1 MCWPL
6 VTSGA
11 ARVRWPAR
19 SSSPSWVGTSRL
31 STSRPTATAS
41 RFRPPAT
48 TCRALTRLSAPAG
61 PDTLN
66 AGRGSTPN
74 PVCCRVVRLPET
86 SNREKRMDQST
97 RTDITVNVEGFWML
111 QALLDIRHVAPELR
125 CRPFVSTDSMDWL
138 NQHPGMAVMREQG
151 IVEGETVNEAVAA
164 RMRVLAAPDLEIV
177 ALLSR
182 GKLLYGV
189 KEKDESGAE
198 EQVGSRDIPDN
209 EFRVLLARRGQHWV
223 SAVRV
228 GDEITVDDVA
238 IADTTSI
245 ATLVFDALESI
256 HHAEPA
262 AINAVNVPL
271 DEMLE
276 ITKAWQSSG
285 FNVFSGGDLRRL
297 GISAATVAA
306 LGQALSDPAA
316 EAAVYARQ
324 YRDDAKAPSASV
336 LSLKDGSGGR
346 IAMYQQARTAGSN
359 EAWLAICPATPQLV
373 QVGVKTVLE
382 TLPYGEWKTHSRV

>member
-1 MCWPL
+1 
-6 VTSGA
+6 
-11 ARVRWPAR
+11 
-19 SSSPSWVGTSRL
+19 
-31 STSRPTATAS
+31 
-41 RFRPPAT
+41 
-48 TCRALTRLSAPAG
+48 
-61 PDTLN
+61 
-66 AGRGSTPN
+66 
-74 PVCCRVVRLPET
+74 
-86 SNREKRMDQST
+86 MDQQGT

-125 CRPFVSTDSMDWL
+125 CRPYVSTDSNDWL
-138 NQHPGMAVMREQG
+138 NEHPGMAVMREQG
-151 IVEGETVNEAVAA
+151 IVADETVNEQVAA
-164 RMRVLAAPDLEIV
+164 RMRVLAAPDLEVI

-189 KEKDESGAE
+189 KQKEEGDEE
-198 EQVGSRDIPDN
+198 EPVGSRDIPDN
-209 EFRVLLARRGQHWV
+209 EFRVVLARRGQHWV

-238 IADTTSI
+238 VTDTASI
-245 ATLVFDALESI
+245 AALVFDGLESI
-256 HHAEPA
+256 HHADPA

-271 DEMLE
+271 EEMLE
-276 ITKAWQSSG
+276 VTKSWQESG

-324 YRDDAKAPSASV
+324 YRDDARAPSASV

-346 IAMYQQARTAGSN
+346 IAMYQQARTAGSG
-359 EAWLAICPATPQLV
+359 ESWLAICPATPQLV
-373 QVGVKTVLE
+373 QVGVKTVLD
-382 TLPYGEWKTHSRV
+382 TLPYGEWKTHRRV

>member
-1 MCWPL
+1 
-6 VTSGA
+6 
-11 ARVRWPAR
+11 
-19 SSSPSWVGTSRL
+19 
-31 STSRPTATAS
+31 
-41 RFRPPAT
+41 
-48 TCRALTRLSAPAG
+48 
-61 PDTLN
+61 
-66 AGRGSTPN
+66 
-74 PVCCRVVRLPET
+74 
-86 SNREKRMDQST
+86 MDQQGT
-97 RTDITVNVEGFWML
+97 RTDITVNVEGLWML

-125 CRPFVSTDSMDWL
+125 CRPYVSTDSSDWL
-138 NQHPGMAVMREQG
+138 NEHPGMAVMRDSG
-151 IVEGETVNEAVAA
+151 IVDREGTVKPDLAA
-164 RMRVLAAPDLEIV
+164 RMSVLAAPDLEII

-189 KEKDESGAE
+189 KEKDEGEEQQE

-209 EFRVLLARRGQHWV
+209 EFRVVLARRGQHWV

-228 GDEITVDDVA
+228 GNEITIDDVA
-238 IADTTSI
+238 VTDTASI
-245 ATLVFDALESI
+245 AALVFDGLESI
-256 HHAEPA
+256 HHADPA
-262 AINAVNVPL
+262 QISAVNVPL
-271 DEMLE
+271 EEMLE
-276 ITKAWQSSG
+276 VTKAWKEAG

-324 YRDDAKAPSASV
+324 YRDDARAPSASV

-346 IAMYQQARTAGSN
+346 IAMYQQARTAGSG

-382 TLPYGEWKTHSRV
+382 TLPYGEWKTHRRV

>member
-1 MCWPL
+1 
-6 VTSGA
+6 
-11 ARVRWPAR
+11 
-19 SSSPSWVGTSRL
+19 
-31 STSRPTATAS
+31 
-41 RFRPPAT
+41 
-48 TCRALTRLSAPAG
+48 
-61 PDTLN
+61 
-66 AGRGSTPN
+66 
-74 PVCCRVVRLPET
+74 
-86 SNREKRMDQST
+86 MDQTT

-151 IVEGETVNEAVAA
+151 IVTGDAVEESIAA

-189 KEKDESGAE
+189 KEKEEGEE

-209 EFRVLLARRGQHWV
+209 EFRVLLARRGSHWV

-228 GDEITVDDVA
+228 GDEITVDDVSV
-238 IADTTSI
+238 ADTASI
-245 ATLVFDALESI
+245 AALVFDALESI
-256 HHAEPA
+256 HHADPA

-271 DEMLE
+271 EEMLE

>member
-1 MCWPL
+1 
-6 VTSGA
+6 
-11 ARVRWPAR
+11 
-19 SSSPSWVGTSRL
+19 
-31 STSRPTATAS
+31 
-41 RFRPPAT
+41 
-48 TCRALTRLSAPAG
+48 
-61 PDTLN
+61 
-66 AGRGSTPN
+66 
-74 PVCCRVVRLPET
+74 
-86 SNREKRMDQST
+86 
-97 RTDITVNVEGFWML
+97 ML

-138 NQHPGMAVMREQG
+138 NEHPGMAVMREQG
-151 IVEGETVNEAVAA
+151 IVDGETVNEAVAA
-164 RMRVLAAPDLEIV
+164 RMRVLAVPDLELV

-182 GKLLYGV
+182 GKLLYGI
-189 KEKDESGAE
+189 KEKDEGGAE
-198 EQVGSRDIPDN
+198 EPVGSRDIPDN

-228 GDEITVDDVA
+228 GNEITVDDVA
-238 IADTTSI
+238 IADTASI
-245 ATLVFDALESI
+245 AALLFDALESI

-271 DEMLE
+271 EEMLE

-306 LGQALSDPAA
+306 LGQALSDPSA
-316 EAAVYARQ
+316 EASVYARQ
-324 YRDDAKAPSASV
+324 YRDDDKAPSASV

>member
-1 MCWPL
+1 
-6 VTSGA
+6 
-11 ARVRWPAR
+11 
-19 SSSPSWVGTSRL
+19 
-31 STSRPTATAS
+31 
-41 RFRPPAT
+41 
-48 TCRALTRLSAPAG
+48 
-61 PDTLN
+61 
-66 AGRGSTPN
+66 
-74 PVCCRVVRLPET
+74 
-86 SNREKRMDQST
+86 MDQTT

-138 NQHPGMAVMREQG
+138 NEHPGMAVMREQG
-151 IVEGETVNEAVAA
+151 IVTGETVNESVAA
-164 RMRVLAAPDLEIV
+164 RMRVLAAPDLEVI

-189 KEKDESGAE
+189 KEKEEEDGGDEP
-198 EQVGSRDIPDN
+198 VGSREIPDN
-209 EFRVLLARRGQHWV
+209 EFRVLLARRDQHWV

-228 GDEITVDDVA
+228 GDEITVDDVS

-245 ATLVFDALESI
+245 ASLVFDALESI
-256 HHAEPA
+256 HHADPA

-271 DEMLE
+271 EEMLE

-306 LGQALSDPAA
+306 LGQALSDPSA

>member
-1 MCWPL
+1 
-6 VTSGA
+6 
-11 ARVRWPAR
+11 
-19 SSSPSWVGTSRL
+19 
-31 STSRPTATAS
+31 
-41 RFRPPAT
+41 
-48 TCRALTRLSAPAG
+48 
-61 PDTLN
+61 
-66 AGRGSTPN
+66 
-74 PVCCRVVRLPET
+74 
-86 SNREKRMDQST
+86 
-97 RTDITVNVEGFWML
+97 ML

-138 NQHPGMAVMREQG
+138 NEHPGMAVMREQG
-151 IVEGETVNEAVAA
+151 IVTGETVNESVAA
-164 RMRVLAAPDLEIV
+164 RMRVLAAPDLEVI

-189 KEKDESGAE
+189 KEKEKEEGAGDEP
-198 EQVGSRDIPDN
+198 VGSREIPDN
-209 EFRVLLARRGQHWV
+209 EFRVLLARRDQHWV

-228 GDEITVDDVA
+228 GDEITVDDVS

-245 ATLVFDALESI
+245 ASLVFDALESI
-256 HHAEPA
+256 HHADPA

-271 DEMLE
+271 EEMLE

-306 LGQALSDPAA
+306 LGQALSDPSA